1 MKSSWIGIGFSH
13 HNVPS
18 LSNTAT
24 RSSTG
29 TATDPSSPHTR
40 STNATIASLVGPS
53 FQLDNRSSAHATRF

>member
-13 HNVPS
+13 QRVPS

-29 TATDPSSPHTR
+29 TASDTVR
-40 STNATIASLVGPS
+40 STKSTIACFAALS
-53 FQLDNRSSAHATRF
+53 FQLAKLVDIG